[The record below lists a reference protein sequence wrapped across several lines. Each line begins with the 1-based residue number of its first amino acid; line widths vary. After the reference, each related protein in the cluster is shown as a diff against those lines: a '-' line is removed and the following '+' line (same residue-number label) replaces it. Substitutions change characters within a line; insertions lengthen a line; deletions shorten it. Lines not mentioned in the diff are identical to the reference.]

1 MSKFLTVPIWYD
13 KNGRLNQMLT
23 GDARSAI
30 GPENI
35 SIGVN
40 SSAGVDNGFGG
51 SVVIGHNSHGNGN
64 YTTVIGYQLTGGGD
78 NAIAIG
84 SSATANKNSI
94 AIGTGIM
101 VEEGGIGIGG
111 NANANQIQLGGES
124 TKYDLTV
131 GDGNGTAKIGTLVLG
146 DAVLPNNISSA
157 GLYLCT
163 ARTTVAGITSWVS
176 GLIWINNWLVNA
188 YTVNGS
194 VSFNYSGSNHTITC
208 EGAGATL
215 EKCFKIFQN

>member
-13 KNGRLNQMLT
+13 KNGKLNQMLT

-51 SVVIGHNSHGNGN
+51 SVVVGYNSHGNGN

-78 NAIAIG
+78 HAIAIG
-84 SSATANKNSI
+84 SSAIANKNSI
-94 AIGTGIM
+94 AIGTGIT
-101 VEEGGIGIGG
+101 VEKGGIGIGG
-111 NANANQIQLGGES
+111 NANTNQIRLGGES

-146 DAVLPNNISSA
+146 DGVLPNNISSE

-163 ARTTVAGITSWVS
+163 ASVTAAGSTSWAS
-176 GLIWINNWLVNA
+176 GLIWINNMTVNA
-188 YTVNGS
+188 YVVNGS
-194 VSFNYSGSNHTITC
+194 VSFNYNGSNHTITC
-208 EGAGATL
+208 VGEGAKL
-215 EKCFKIFQN
+215 EKCFKIFQK